1 MLEPRRLHRDRV
13 ESPLPAER
21 PRPAAFG
28 GEFVT
33 LEPLDPAS
41 QAESLFEAAHGDA
54 EKNAVWEYLPYG
66 PFPDLA
72 AFTDW
77 LRACA
82 KSEDPLF
89 FALRDHASGRHLGMA
104 SYLNIVPAHNSIEI
118 GHIWFAP
125 ALQRSPAATE
135 ALFLMMRQAFAQGY
149 RRLEWKCNALNEAS
163 RNAALRL
170 GFAYEGVFYR
180 HLVVKGRNR
189 DTAWFSLL
197 AEEWPPLRVNFE
209 TWLAAGNFDSEGRQ
223 RQSLSAMN
231 RALGLPQD

>member
-1 MLEPRRLHRDRV
+1 MLAPRHLHRDGV
-13 ESPLPAER
+13 STPLPAER
-21 PRPAAFG
+21 PGSVALG
-28 GEFVT
+28 GSFVT
-33 LEPLDPAS
+33 LEPLDPDS
-41 QAESLFEAAHGDA
+41 QATSLFDSAHGDA

-66 PFPDLA
+66 PFDDLA

-77 LRACA
+77 HRERA
-82 KSEDPLF
+82 KSKDPLF
-89 FALRDHASGRHLGMA
+89 FTLRDHASDRHLGMA
-104 SYLNIVPAHNSIEI
+104 SYLNIVPAHGSIEI

-135 ALFLMMRQAFAQGY
+135 ALFLMIRQAFEQGY
-149 RRLEWKCNALNEAS
+149 RRVEWKCNAMNEGS

-180 HLVVKGRNR
+180 HMVVKGVNR

-197 AEEWPPLRVNFE
+197 AEEWPPVRTNFE
-209 TWLAAGNFDSEGRQ
+209 TWLSKENFDAEGRQ

-231 RALGLPQD
+231 RALRPAET